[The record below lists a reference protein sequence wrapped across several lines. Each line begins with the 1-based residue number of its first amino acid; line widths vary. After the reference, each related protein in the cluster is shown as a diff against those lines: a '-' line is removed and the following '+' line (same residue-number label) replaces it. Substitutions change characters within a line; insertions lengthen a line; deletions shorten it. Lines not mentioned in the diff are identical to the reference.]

1 MINDVYDTIACNG
14 YRMEKIIN
22 ELQKELITNY
32 SIADLVIDE
41 QIVRG
46 IKVLIGENDNIA
58 PFTHPVLVYN
68 NDKPC
73 VVIDIRRL
81 VRRKSSD
88 ITNYEISNKI
98 DYDLLVLRARLQ
110 AVAIFDSA
118 EQLKNF
124 DYLPTTIFA
133 RWVNNSISFKLGLA
147 PHDQNITTIIAMG
160 YYLNLFDDGNN
171 LSDIALMVAKNTYID
186 PHMVTDTLEIN
197 DFKLDTLTG
206 LVDQLKNKI
215 SNIRIEKLNLPLFL
229 SSLTYGW
236 RGNSAKEVMAI
247 ALEHPPTWIAC
258 LATAMKD
265 KGFKDSP
272 IAKISK
278 FYTRNNKDKEFL
290 MRLDN
295 MLAISEKEV

>member
-14 YRMEKIIN
+14 YKMEKIIN
-22 ELQKELITNY
+22 ELQKELITNHN
-32 SIADLVIDE
+32 ITNLTIDNE
-41 QIVRG
+41 VVRG
-46 IKVLIGENDNIA
+46 VMLLIGDNDSIA
-58 PFTHPVLVYN
+58 PFSHPVIVHN
-68 NDKPC
+68 NDRPYI
-73 VVIDIRRL
+73 VIDIRRL

-88 ITNYEISNKI
+88 ITNYDISNKM

-110 AVAIFDSA
+110 AVTIFDDGIM
-118 EQLKNF
+118 LKNF

-147 PHDQNITTIIAMG
+147 THDQNITTIIAMG
-160 YYLNLFDDGNN
+160 YYLNLFDNDGG
-171 LSDIALMVAKNTYID
+171 LSDISLMVAKNTYID
-186 PHMVTDTLEIN
+186 PHMVTDALGIN
-197 DFKLDTLTG
+197 DFKLDSLAG
-206 LVDQLKNKI
+206 LVDQLRDKI

-236 RGNSAKEVMAI
+236 RGNSAKEIMAI

-290 MRLDN
+290 MRLEN
-295 MLAISEKEV
+295 MMTISEKGV